1 MILVLGVFEIEID
14 PVRKEIMS
22 LETGE
27 ILGRPFVRGVVGP
40 NEVITAY
47 GFIGKVEAA
56 MITQAFVDKFH
67 PTAIVF
73 TGAAGALSNFLN
85 IGDIV
90 IGDEYFEYDLGRRDG
105 KVELIEG
112 SERLIERVEE
122 HLEGAF
128 VGRIASGDAF
138 VDSQQMREE
147 LRRLTR
153 AVAVDM
159 DSAAVAKVCK
169 ENNVDFVAIKTIVNR
184 CDEEEFQKNYEKLAG
199 KTASLLVKIID
210 HHVL

>member
-1 MILVLGVFEIEID
+1 MILVLGVFEIEVD
-14 PVRKEIMS
+14 PVRKEIMP
-22 LETGE
+22 LEAGE

-47 GFIGKVEAA
+47 GFIGKVETA
-56 MITQAFVDKFH
+56 MVTQAFIDKFH

-138 VDSQQMREE
+138 VDNQQMREE

-169 ENNVDFVAIKTIVNR
+169 ENDVDFVAIKTIVNR
-184 CDEEEFQKNYEKLAG
+184 CDKEEFQKNYEKLAG
-199 KTASLLVKIID
+199 KAASLLVKIID